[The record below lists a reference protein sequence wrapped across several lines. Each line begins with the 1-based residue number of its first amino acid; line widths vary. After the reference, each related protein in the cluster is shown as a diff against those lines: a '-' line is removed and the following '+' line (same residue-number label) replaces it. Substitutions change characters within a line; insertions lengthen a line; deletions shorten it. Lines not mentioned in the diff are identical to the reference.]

1 MIYLHPNWV
10 AKAGVG
16 DIVRH
21 FQTRGFG
28 VSNETG
34 SRFFHVEPLP
44 APPRTLLDETIALFR
59 PNPQR
64 AR

>member
-1 MIYLHPNWV
+1 MIYLHPAWV
-10 AKAGVG
+10 SKAGVG

-21 FQTRGFG
+21 FQTRGFAI
-28 VSNETG
+28 SNEVG
-34 SRFFHVEPLP
+34 SRFFHVEPHP
-44 APPRTLLDETIALFR
+44 QAPRSLLDETIALFR